1 MRISA
6 MEEYILTS
14 GAEFYFK
21 GTRIRITFGFF
32 AVWSVLIMQ
41 SPVSKAGELAL
52 LSCLLHEG
60 GHITAMAVMGI
71 KPQSLTFYSG
81 GIGMKSGAV
90 LSPAR
95 EIFILSAGCMVNLLL
110 ALAGTIMGSRTFTG
124 INLALMLFNLLPL
137 PSLDGGRMLRT
148 VVEAISP
155 AADISGVQN
164 AFGIVMGIA
173 AAVFFFVS
181 GSISFTLPLTLGLIV
196 LEGLADRG

>member
-1 MRISA
+1 M
-6 MEEYILTS
+6 TS

-71 KPQSLTFYSG
+71 KPRSLTFYSG
-81 GIGMKSGAV
+81 GIGMKSGAI

-95 EIFILSAGCMVNLLL
+95 EIFILSAGCLVNLLL
-110 ALAGTIMGSRTFTG
+110 ALAGTLTGSRILTG

-137 PSLDGGRMLRT
+137 PSLDGG
-148 VVEAISP
+148 
-155 AADISGVQN
+155 
-164 AFGIVMGIA
+164 
-173 AAVFFFVS
+173 VS
-181 GSISFTLPLTLGLIV
+181 CARSWKQYPLPLTSRGCRTL
-196 LEGLADRG
+196 LALLWGSQRRCFSLSQGA

>member
-1 MRISA
+1 M
-6 MEEYILTS
+6 TS

-60 GHITAMAVMGI
+60 GHLTAMALMGT
-71 KPQSLTFYSG
+71 KPRSLTFYSG
-81 GIGMKSGAV
+81 GIGMKCGT
-90 LSPAR
+90 LISPAR
-95 EIFILSAGCMVNLLL
+95 ELFILSAGCTVNLLL
-110 ALAGTIMGSRTFTG
+110 ALLGTLAGSRLFTG

-137 PSLDGGRMLRT
+137 PSLDGGRIMRT
-148 VVEAISP
+148 LVEILSP
-155 AADISGVQN
+155 AADITGVQRLL
-164 AFGIVMGIA
+164 GIALGIA

-181 GSISFTLPLTLGLIV
+181 GSISFTLPLTLGLII
-196 LEGLADRG
+196 LEGIADGK

>member
-1 MRISA
+1 

-71 KPQSLTFYSG
+71 KPRSLTFYSG
-81 GIGMKSGAV
+81 GIGMKSGAI

-95 EIFILSAGCMVNLLL
+95 EISYC
-110 ALAGTIMGSRTFTG
+110 R
-124 INLALMLFNLLPL
+124 
-137 PSLDGGRMLRT
+137 R
-148 VVEAISP
+148 
-155 AADISGVQN
+155 GVW
-164 AFGIVMGIA
+164 
-173 AAVFFFVS
+173 
-181 GSISFTLPLTLGLIV
+181 
-196 LEGLADRG
+196 

>member
-1 MRISA
+1 
-6 MEEYILTS
+6 
-14 GAEFYFK
+14 
-21 GTRIRITFGFF
+21 
-32 AVWSVLIMQ
+32 
-41 SPVSKAGELAL
+41 
-52 LSCLLHEG
+52 
-60 GHITAMAVMGI
+60 
-71 KPQSLTFYSG
+71 
-81 GIGMKSGAV
+81 MKSGAI

-95 EIFILSAGCMVNLLL
+95 EIFILSAGCLVNLLL
-110 ALAGTIMGSRTFTG
+110 ALAGTLTGSRILTG

-137 PSLDGGRMLRT
+137 PSLDGGRILRT

-196 LEGLADRG
+196 LEGLADRR

>member
-1 MRISA
+1 

-71 KPQSLTFYSG
+71 KPRSLTFYSG
-81 GIGMKSGAV
+81 GIGMESGAI

-95 EIFILSAGCMVNLLL
+95 EIFILSAGCLVNLLL
-110 ALAGTIMGSRTFTG
+110 ALAGTLTGSRILTG

-137 PSLDGGRMLRT
+137 PSLDGGRILRT

-196 LEGLADRG
+196 LEGLADRR

>member
-1 MRISA
+1 
-6 MEEYILTS
+6 MEELILTS

-60 GHITAMAVMGI
+60 GHLAAMALMGT
-71 KPQSLTFYSG
+71 KPRSLTFYSG
-81 GIGMKSGAV
+81 GIGMKCGT
-90 LSPAR
+90 LISPAR
-95 EIFILSAGCMVNLLL
+95 ELFILSAGCTVNLLL
-110 ALAGTIMGSRTFTG
+110 ALFGTLAGSRLFTG

-137 PSLDGGRMLRT
+137 PSLDGGRIMRT
-148 VVEAISP
+148 LVEILSP
-155 AADISGVQN
+155 AADITGVQRLL
-164 AFGIVMGIA
+164 GIALGIA

-181 GSISFTLPLTLGLIV
+181 GSISFTLPLTLGLII
-196 LEGLADRG
+196 LEGIADGK